1 MQNFPTF
8 KFLTQFLRS
17 AINIEY
23 NNHEQLNKVRSMTVQ
38 STAQTNDRGEEG
50 TEDSGTE
57 WNGAEELAPY
67 PKSAPLK
74 P

>member
-1 MQNFPTF
+1 
-8 KFLTQFLRS
+8 
-17 AINIEY
+17 
-23 NNHEQLNKVRSMTVQ
+23 MTVQ

-57 WNGAEELAPY
+57 WNGAEELAPD